1 MPAPHRR
8 RPLTVACAALAGFV
22 LIGALAAPAVASEA
36 PEPAGPAVLTP
47 DRPDE
52 DEGKIRIPGRE
63 AESEHLF
70 LAVVDAAA
78 GRVKAQDIVDAVES
92 AVMGKGA
99 RILLAVDQQP
109 TKMKNA
115 AQLVRGSLLFGQS
128 DALAD
133 DWLESGKSEGYVG
146 KDWIVVGVILPENDG
161 GSVDVSIEPGRN
173 IELIDDT
180 RLETIASSGKAA
192 FEKGDYTEGLSEL
205 AVAAGTGIK
214 ARSNPLPWVLGGV
227 GIVVLA
233 GIGAAV
239 ASSRRNRRALAQ
251 QVREKEV
258 VSLRAKIHEVAGEL
272 RQRGGTPPPRDTSG
286 PVSASVARLTTRLVE
301 RTAGEEQAAEA
312 AAADDTAS
320 VTAILERLDTQQ
332 RALSGIDLLLGSGKK
347 ARQARQRQIHAHRE
361 RLQDLAEGLDA
372 PGARQLEAAR
382 DVVALLI
389 EQTRALDDIDQA
401 VRRAAKRGRRNPGYD
416 LLDRLEALRG
426 ELDAV
431 TGRLLAQ
438 AAAAEV
444 ELGPKLVGPGT
455 ADGGQ
460 PGAHDV
466 LAQLARAVAL
476 LDTAEA
482 ARAPDAGRPA

>member
-1 MPAPHRR
+1 MSAPHRR
-8 RPLTVACAALAGFV
+8 RPLSVVCAALAGFALV
-22 LIGALAAPAVASEA
+22 GALAGPAVAREA
-36 PEPAGPAVLTP
+36 PEPASPSVLTP

-78 GRVKAQDIVDAVES
+78 NRVKAPDIVEAVES
-92 AVMGKGA
+92 AGIGKGT

-115 AQLVRGSLLFGQS
+115 AQLVRGSLMFGQS

-133 DWLESGKSEGYVG
+133 DWLENGKSEGYVG

-161 GSVDVSIEPGRN
+161 GSVDVSIELGRN
-173 IELIDDT
+173 IELTDDT
-180 RLETIASSGKAA
+180 SLEAIAGSGRAA
-192 FEKGDYTEGLSEL
+192 FDVGDYTQGLSDL
-205 AVAAGTGIK
+205 AVAAGTEIE

-251 QVREKEV
+251 QAREKEV
-258 VSLRAKIHEVAGEL
+258 VSVRARIHQVAGEL
-272 RQRGGTPPPRDTSG
+272 RQRGDMPPRGGKPG
-286 PVSASVARLTTRLVE
+286 PVAASVARLTTQLVE
-301 RTAGEEQAAEA
+301 QSAGEEQAAEA

-455 ADGGQ
+455 AAAGK
-460 PGAHDV
+460 PGTHDV

-476 LDTAEA
+476 LDAAET
-482 ARAPDAGRPA
+482 ARAPDAGRSA

>member
-1 MPAPHRR
+1 MTALHRR
-8 RPLTVACAALAGFV
+8 RPLSVVCAALAGFALV
-22 LIGALAAPAVASEA
+22 GALAGPAVAREA
-36 PEPAGPAVLTP
+36 PEPASPSVLTP

-52 DEGKIRIPGRE
+52 DEGKIRIPGGE

-78 GRVKAQDIVDAVES
+78 NRVKAPDIVEAVES
-92 AVMGKGA
+92 AGIGKGT

-115 AQLVRGSLLFGQS
+115 AQLVRGSLMFGES

-133 DWLESGKSEGYVG
+133 DWLEHGKSDGYVG
-146 KDWIVVGVILPENDG
+146 KDWIAIGVVLPEAVG
-161 GSVDVSIEPGRN
+161 GPVDVSIEPGRN
-173 IELIDDT
+173 IDPDREALTEIS
-180 RLETIASSGKAA
+180 RAGQAA
-192 FEKGDYTEGLSEL
+192 FAAGNYTQGLSEL
-205 AVAAGTGIK
+205 AVAAGTGLH

-239 ASSRRNRRALAQ
+239 ASSRRNRCALAQ
-251 QVREKEV
+251 QAREKETA
-258 VSLRAKIHEVAGEL
+258 SLRARIHEKAGEL
-272 RQRGGTPPPRDTSG
+272 RQRGDTPPRGGKPG
-286 PVSASVARLTTRLVE
+286 PVAASVARLTTQLVE

-361 RLQDLAEGLDA
+361 RLQDLAEGLDV

-455 ADGGQ
+455 AAAGK
-460 PGAHDV
+460 PGTHDV

-476 LDTAEA
+476 LDAAET
-482 ARAPDAGRPA
+482 ARAPDAGRSA